1 MDNSNTLFS
10 RLAKLGKKK
19 PQPLTDFSELYAKIA
34 NESIYF
40 LKLEERGHYK
50 QAIQGWKAMCT
61 NVMFQLTM
69 VERQYPN
76 ISKYSQE
83 EIDVRDGITE
93 LYQKGLVNLERVKK
107 LFEEYGDR
115 VNEDNLTFTEVTH
128 RKRINS
134 PMKPI
139 LNNLV
144 LPNDEPNTRKKFTSL
159 RDQGTRQEQ
168 RKDIN
173 YNNGGNVFNPSGN
186 RKPQQS
192 NSLNSEKHAK
202 VYFATSKPLGKP
214 KLNEQKSA
222 VADYFDDFDDGELS
236 EDYEDTIADL
246 IDLASDED
254 EVKEPESKPKPK
266 IHMETS
272 QSAKAL
278 NDIVRMNRRI
288 SKHLTV
294 ASPVDEDFAF
304 DVDDYFADDY
314 SDESDIEQNDEA
326 KARLDALSRLSGK
339 DDAAS
344 SISVTSSSS
353 SQSIIK
359 NPVAPVEV
367 PIVPPPL
374 PPLPSLDNASDK
386 DIWNAPKPYSLKT
399 NGSAP
404 VLSTTKNTLNG
415 NIDKTEK
422 SDSLRSTHQKKTV
435 KVPVGNAAPKP
446 LKKKESQQEKPQM
459 KMENYLDSAQS
470 QPISAAAVAKL
481 VYTKKSASSQPAL
494 KQPTEK
500 RPVVRPNKPMARTV
514 RPAGAKGAPVV
525 KKTVPPKSKGEP
537 KSTIVYKTKPLSKST
552 PAIDTRPTGS
562 ASSSTK
568 PTNTKP
574 RKLVKKPAGTKPIKT
589 IPSSSKPKETNIK
602 KKVIKSSDTIKKT
615 PTDSKTP
622 TESKTPSTPD
632 ENIEDVT
639 DEKKLKEALED
650 EIIDSLPGV
659 DKAAAK
665 QIFSEIVV
673 HGDEVHWE
681 DIAGLENAKFSLKEA
696 VVYPFLRPDLFLGL
710 REPVRGMLLFGP
722 PGTGKTM
729 LARAVATES
738 HSTFFSISASSLTSK
753 YLGESE
759 KLVRAL
765 FAIAKKLSPSI
776 IFVDEIDSIMGSRN
790 SDGENESSRR
800 IKNEFLI
807 QWSSLSSAAAGNAR
821 EDGDDGRV
829 LVLAATNLPWS
840 IDEAARRRFVRRQYI
855 PLPEP
860 ATREVQ
866 LKKLLSHQKHN
877 ISDEDFQQL
886 LKLTEGYSGSDITSL
901 AKDAAMGPL
910 RELGDKLLETTRESI
925 RPIELIDFKNS
936 LEYIKPSVSQEGLEQ
951 YEEWAAKFG
960 SSGV

>member
-1 MDNSNTLFS
+1 MDNSSNTLFS

-19 PQPLTDFSELYAKIA
+19 PQPLTDLSEVYAKIA

-40 LKLEERGHYK
+40 LKLEERRHYK

-61 NVMFQLTM
+61 SVMFQLTM

-76 ISKYSQE
+76 LSKYSEE

-107 LFEEYGDR
+107 LYEEYGDG
-115 VNEDNLTFTEVTH
+115 VQEDNLTFTDVTQ
-128 RKRINS
+128 RTRINS

-139 LNNLV
+139 ANNFAPAKNGSNGRL
-144 LPNDEPNTRKKFTSL
+144 KFTSL
-159 RDQGTRQEQ
+159 RDQGIQ
-168 RKDIN
+168 RKDNNGNNSIN
-173 YNNGGNVFNPSGN
+173 YNKGGNVFDPLGN
-186 RKPQQS
+186 KNLKQTDSIESDKPT
-192 NSLNSEKHAK
+192 K

-214 KLNEQKSA
+214 KLNDQKSA
-222 VADYFDDFDDGELS
+222 VADYFDDFDDVGVND
-236 EDYEDTIADL
+236 DYEDNVENMTNIR
-246 IDLASDED
+246 SDK
-254 EVKEPESKPKPK
+254 VAKEELPKPK
-266 IHMETS
+266 AHMETS
-272 QSAKAL
+272 QSTKAL

-288 SKHLTV
+288 SKRLTI
-294 ASPVDEDFAF
+294 APPVDDDFTF

-314 SDESDIEQNDEA
+314 SEESDLDANDEL
-326 KARLDALSRLSGK
+326 KARSDALDALSGK
-339 DDAAS
+339 YDAVS
-344 SISVTSSSS
+344 SISATSLSSNTSSFK
-353 SQSIIK
+353 I
-359 NPVAPVEV
+359 PVDTVEI
-367 PIVPPPL
+367 PATAPPL
-374 PPLPSLDNASDK
+374 PPLPSLNTASEK
-386 DIWNAPKPYSLKT
+386 DIWSTPKPYLS
-399 NGSAP
+399 NNHGSAP
-404 VLSTTKNTLNG
+404 ALYPDVNSRNEDSCKN
-415 NIDKTEK
+415 DKC
-422 SDSLRSTHQKKTV
+422 DSLATTHHKKTM
-435 KVPVGNAAPKP
+435 KVASKNSKPV
-446 LKKKESQQEKPQM
+446 KKKEPRQERPQI
-459 KMENYLDSAQS
+459 KIENYLENAQS
-470 QPISAAAVAKL
+470 QKISAEAVAKL
-481 VYTKKSASSQPAL
+481 VYTKNATASQANPKTSNGMR
-494 KQPTEK
+494 TTI
-500 RPVVRPNKPMARTV
+500 RPNKPIV
-514 RPAGAKGAPVV
+514 KNLRPGASKVVPTV
-525 KKTVPPKSKGEP
+525 KKAAKPKSNDEQKN
-537 KSTIVYKTKPLSKST
+537 SSIYKTKTLNKSA
-552 PAIDTRPTGS
+552 PAV
-562 ASSSTK
+562 SSRITAISTDKK
-568 PTNTKP
+568 PVGKKP
-574 RKLVKKPAGTKPIKT
+574 KRLVKQPPLAKTSTTKMTSTTNKVKDLT
-589 IPSSSKPKETNIK
+589 TPKSVPKSGVTSAKSAPETK
-602 KKVIKSSDTIKKT
+602 R
-615 PTDSKTP
+615 
-622 TESKTPSTPD
+622 STPD
-632 ENIEDVT
+632 EDIEDVV
-639 DEKKLKEALED
+639 DEKKMKADLED

-659 DKAAAK
+659 DKTAAK

-860 ATREVQ
+860 TTREVQ

-877 ISDEDFQQL
+877 MSDDDFQEL

-925 RPIELIDFKNS
+925 RSIELIDFKNS
-936 LEYIKPSVSQEGLEQ
+936 LEYIKPSVSQEGLAK

>member
-1 MDNSNTLFS
+1 MENSSNTLFS

-19 PQPLTDFSELYAKIA
+19 PQPLTDFSDIYAKIA

-76 ISKYSQE
+76 IARYTQE
-83 EIDVRDGITE
+83 EVDVRDGITE
-93 LYQKGLVNLERVKK
+93 LYQKGLINLERVKK
-107 LFEEYGDR
+107 LYEEFGDK
-115 VNEDNLTFTEVTH
+115 VDEDNLTFTDVTH
-128 RKRINS
+128 RRRINS

-139 LNNLV
+139 TNNFAP
-144 LPNDEPNTRKKFTSL
+144 PNGDMKTRKKFTSL
-159 RDQGTRQEQ
+159 RDQEPQ
-168 RKDIN
+168 RNDN
-173 YNNGGNVFNPSGN
+173 LRADYNNGGNVFNPSG
-186 RKPQQS
+186 S
-192 NSLNSEKHAK
+192 HHTNSLDSEKHTK

-214 KLNEQKSA
+214 KLNENKSA
-222 VADYFDDFDDGELS
+222 VADYFDDFDDEGEYS
-236 EDYEDTIADL
+236 EDSYEDTIGDL
-246 IDLASDED
+246 IDLHSDD
-254 EVKEPESKPKPK
+254 EVEKDNKTKINIPQEPK
-266 IHMETS
+266 
-272 QSAKAL
+272 QSSKAL
-278 NDIVRMNRRI
+278 DDIARMNRRI
-288 SKHLTV
+288 SKHLSV
-294 ASPVDEDFAF
+294 SGNGEEDFAF

-314 SDESDIEQNDEA
+314 SDESDIEPDDEA

-344 SISVTSSSS
+344 SVSATSSSS
-353 SQSIIK
+353 NVSVIK
-359 NPVAPVEV
+359 QKLTPVEV
-367 PIVPPPL
+367 PLVPPPL
-374 PPLPSLDNASDK
+374 PPLPSLSNNSEK
-386 DIWNAPKPYSLKT
+386 DIWNTSKPYILK
-399 NGSAP
+399 NNISAP
-404 VLSTTKNTLNG
+404 VLSSTSNAMNGSSNTS
-415 NIDKTEK
+415 EK
-422 SDSLRSTHQKKTV
+422 SDSLRSNIKKQAKSTNSA
-435 KVPVGNAAPKP
+435 VPSKP
-446 LKKKESQQEKPQM
+446 VIKKEIQQEKPQI
-459 KMENYLDSAQS
+459 KIENYIDSAKS

-481 VYTKKSASSQPAL
+481 VYNKRTENTPQAPKMTTGKKITQ
-494 KQPTEK
+494 
-500 RPVVRPNKPMARTV
+500 RPSKPMTKSVKSSSTKAV
-514 RPAGAKGAPVV
+514 PVV
-525 KKTVPPKSKGEP
+525 KRPAPTRAKTEAKQPV
-537 KSTIVYKTKPLSKST
+537 IYKTKPVSKST
-552 PAIDTRPTGS
+552 TSVNSRPTGS
-562 ASSSTK
+562 STSVNSKVATSK
-568 PTNTKP
+568 PK
-574 RKLVKKPAGTKPIKT
+574 KLVKRPVASKTTTAKSVPAVGKN
-589 IPSSSKPKETNIK
+589 KETVTK
-602 KKVIKSSDTIKKT
+602 KKVVKPNDGIKKT
-615 PTDSKTP
+615 TSEQNGPTSPQEK
-622 TESKTPSTPD
+622 SGD
-632 ENIEDVT
+632 ETT

-659 DKAAAK
+659 DKTAAK

-673 HGDEVHWE
+673 HGDEVRWE

-860 ATREVQ
+860 ATRQVQ

-877 ISDEDFQQL
+877 ITDADFEQL
-886 LKLTEGYSGSDITSL
+886 LNLTEGYSGSDITSL

-936 LEYIKPSVSQEGLEQ
+936 LEYIKPSVSQEGLQQ